1 MPAPSPRLP
10 NRVMNVDAKRSFIT
24 GYLRRPGWGSTTLR
38 RPYVGRR
45 ASLPDLLVCTG
56 APKGRQLRTT
66 GLLAGPDV
74 RWAVMSGE

>member
-1 MPAPSPRLP
+1 MPAVPPCLP
-10 NRVMNVDAKRSFIT
+10 NRVMNVDRKRSYIT
-24 GYLRRPGWGSTTLR
+24 GYSRRPSWGSTTLR
-38 RPYVGRR
+38 KPYGERR
-45 ASLPDLLVCTG
+45 ASLPDLLLCTG